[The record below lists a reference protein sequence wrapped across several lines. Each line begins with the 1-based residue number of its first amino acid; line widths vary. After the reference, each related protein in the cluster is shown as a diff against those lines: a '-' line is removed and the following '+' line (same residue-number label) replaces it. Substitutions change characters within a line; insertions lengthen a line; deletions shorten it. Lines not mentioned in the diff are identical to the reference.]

1 MKEYIEYNT
10 RQRAQASSK
19 FEIEFYKLM
28 NNRYI
33 HFSNLF
39 TLNFQTFFNS
49 DPFLHI
55 EKISNIFWLLSP
67 HFYPFS
73 TLKNFS
79 QVKFH
84 SILIIFSVFGKTME
98 NTRDYR
104 HIDLVETAEKADKLT
119 KQPSYRA
126 HHIFHDDLI
135 AVERYQTSVKMDK
148 PIYTGMYLECELYRT
163 FFIHKNFMTL
173 LI

>member
-39 TLNFQTFFNS
+39 TLKFQTFFNS
-49 DPFLHI
+49 DPFLHT

-73 TLKNFS
+73 TLNNFS

-104 HIDLVETAEKADKLT
+104 HIDLVETEAKADKLT

-148 PIYTGMYLECELYRT
+148 PIYTGMYLGCELNNI
-163 FFIHKNFMTL
+163 FHS
-173 LI
+173 

>member
-73 TLKNFS
+73 TLDNFS

-84 SILIIFSVFGKTME
+84 SILNIFSVFGKTME

-104 HIDLVETAEKADKLT
+104 HIDLVETRAKADKLT

-148 PIYTGMYLECELYRT
+148 LIYTGMYWN
-163 FFIHKNFMTL
+163 I
-173 LI
+173 